1 MSLGPSYNSNLV
13 AMDTCTPLAFQSGSL
28 QYSPVVMTVQCGM
41 QIFFLTQPQYVYP
54 SYPTPMVLCS
64 SPPIQIQ
71 CHSPVQTQLFS
82 QPPSPDHQPIQIT
95 NQTFAFQSPKYKC
108 HSPVQTQL
116 FSQPPSPDHQPIQN
130 TNQTFAFQSPSQP
143 CFTPGQI
150 FQPAENCGPAS
161 RSHSAE
167 SAPSFLRFYAFDE
180 IQEDF
185 MKKFSTH
192 DLKSELDLAMKRAL
206 NRNDLNFD
214 VYIFRSPEKKE
225 KKVTIEWRVDSEY
238 LALVQPQVQRKD
250 FEARLT
256 CELAKIDGGSFNVY
270 LSRGKQ
276 LTIIRQGWSVL
287 RALQHSLV
295 SKHGRLQQLL
305 ATPEEDWFVEEVYQK
320 LFKVSEDARGNALRG
335 STVLGVRFKLLQEFF
350 NMTNF
355 IEGVQQH
362 FGTFRRST
370 MIVSSK
376 KGTQKKGWSIYLDVG
391 TQITNEDCQK
401 LAEQFGLPLKRVF
414 VAQEKKT

>member
-1 MSLGPSYNSNLV
+1 
-13 AMDTCTPLAFQSGSL
+13 MDTCTSLAFQSGSL

-41 QIFFLTQPQYVYP
+41 QIFFLTQPQYVNYP
-54 SYPTPMVLCS
+54 SYPTPMVLCP

-71 CHSPVQTQLFS
+71 
-82 QPPSPDHQPIQIT
+82 
-95 NQTFAFQSPKYKC
+95 C

-167 SAPSFLRFYAFDE
+167 SAPSFLRFYGFDE

-214 VYIFRSPEKKE
+214 VYIFRSPE

-276 LTIIRQGWSVL
+276 LTIINQGWSVL
-287 RALQHSLV
+287 RALRHSLV
-295 SKHGRLQQLL
+295 SRHGRLQQLL
-305 ATPEEDWFVEEVYQK
+305 ATPEEDYFVEEVYQK
-320 LFKVSEDARGNALRG
+320 LFKVSEVARGNALRG

-350 NMTNF
+350 NMTDF

-362 FGTFRRST
+362 FGTCRRST